1 MARRAIVIT
10 GAGGGLG
17 GTTALLF
24 ADRGWH
30 VYAADLRPPA
40 AREGITP
47 VQLDVTDAASVAR
60 LADLVDAEQ
69 PDGLHAVVNFAGVM
83 LVGAMVEVDEA
94 ELRRILDINVLGTYR
109 VNRALFE
116 SVLRAPGRIV
126 NISSEVGT
134 QRALMLN
141 GPYAMSKH
149 AVEAYSDALRRE
161 LMFVGVPVIKIQP
174 GPFRTDMVG
183 GIPAAFARAQQA
195 STHFATL
202 VRRVGAA
209 AAKEEARAHDPKL
222 LAETVW
228 TAVTT
233 ARPRS
238 AYAVGTDRRRA
249 LLDRLPTGA
258 ADALLRRGL
267 RVGRASTGGTA
278 PPRH

>member
-17 GTTALLF
+17 GTTARLF
-24 ADRGWH
+24 AGRGWH
-30 VYAADLRPPA
+30 VYAADLRPPSA
-40 AREGITP
+40 ADGITP
-47 VQLDVTDAASVAR
+47 VQLDVTDTASVTELAAR
-60 LADLVDAEQ
+60 VEAEQ

-94 ELRRILDINVLGTYR
+94 DLQRILEINVLGTYR
-109 VNRALFE
+109 VNKALFE
-116 SVLRAPGRIV
+116 AVLRAPGRIV

-161 LMFVGVPVIKIQP
+161 LMFLGIPVIKIQP

-183 GIPAAFARAQQA
+183 GIPAAFARAQEA

-202 VRRVGAA
+202 VGRVGAA
-209 AAKEEARAHDPKL
+209 AAKEEARAHDPTL
-222 LAETVW
+222 LAETAW

-249 LLDRLPTGA
+249 LLDRLPATA

-267 RVGRASTGGTA
+267 RAGRASAGGTT